1 MSTLFIGFKGSAT
14 SLEGVY
20 IEEKGTVVFF
30 SDAYQIVNLKSE
42 DKMVFSNSKK
52 KVKKEI
58 KSALKSPSKNQLFR
72 VKKNEK
78 KLDIKIPIKH
88 LLFNVKNIKKREMN
102 LFQSKDTNI
111 IFYMSNVFDPF
122 LSANRMTYIGVEF
135 IYYIQ
140 NQLFRLF
147 LFSYPCNFWYLN
159 IQYAIL
165 SLFLGIFFY
174 LLISKK
180 AKNAT
185 YLLRRGPPSLIF

>member
-1 MSTLFIGFKGSAT
+1 MITLFIGLKGSAT

-30 SDAYQIVNLKSE
+30 SDAYQVVSLKSE
-42 DKMVFSNSKK
+42 DKIVFSISKK
-52 KVKKEI
+52 KVKKDI
-58 KSALKSPSKNQLFR
+58 KPAVKSLAKNHFFS

-111 IFYMSNVFDPF
+111 IFYMSNIFDPF
-122 LSANRMTYIGVEF
+122 LSTNRMTYIGVEI
-135 IYYIQ
+135 IYFIQ

-147 LFSYPCNFWYLN
+147 LYSYPCNFWYLN
-159 IQYAIL
+159 IQYAFL
-165 SLFLGIFFY
+165 SLFLSVFFY

-185 YLLRRGPPSLIF
+185 CILRRGPPSLLF